1 MKPRTTRPYRLL
13 GAVALVGVLA
23 AAGCSKDKAADT
35 TAAAPAE
42 TAAAPAETT
51 AAPADTAAAGTAA
64 AETTAAPDTVAA
76 DTAAAAPAAAGSITV
91 AIVDNPTMK
100 DIQTLTPKN
109 FTAKT
114 GIKVNFVTLNE
125 QTLREQVTKSV
136 GSNAGQYDVVMIG
149 PYEAPQ
155 FGKNGWL
162 KDLTKYSTDDT
173 AYDVNDLIPSVKG
186 ALSNDGK
193 LFAVPFYGE
202 SSFVMYR
209 KDLLE
214 AAGVTMPAAP
224 TWDEVAAAA
233 RKVKTADVAGICL
246 RGKPGWGDL
255 GASLTTVVNTY
266 GGTWWDA
273 NADGSIGKAQINS
286 GGFKDAT
293 NFYVQLIKDAGEP
306 DAANASFNECLK
318 LMQDSKAAMWYD
330 ATVAAGILESADS
343 PIKGKLGY
351 ALAPVKDTKASGW
364 LWSWALAM
372 PEGTKNADNAWKFMS
387 WATSKDYIQAAGT
400 QLPGGWAGVP
410 PGNRIST
417 YSLPEY
423 KAAAASFADQTLA
436 AMKAAPIDNPGTT
449 KRPGLPGVQYVGVPE
464 FQDVGTRCTQE
475 ISASIAGNQTVDA
488 ALGKCQAIAA
498 EASTS

>member
-1 MKPRTTRPYRLL
+1 MKVGARTIRSRKGMAAVLL
-13 GAVALVGVLA
+13 CGITVAACGS
-23 AAGCSKDKAADT
+23 SKSASPT
-35 TAAAPAE
+35 TAAAT
-42 TAAAPAETT
+42 TAAATT
-51 AAPADTAAAGTAA
+51 AAATTAAATTAGATTAA
-64 AETTAAPDTVAA
+64 ATTAAAT
-76 DTAAAAPAAAGSITV
+76 TAAATTAPAKTNATITV

-100 DIQTLTPKN
+100 DIEKLTPDN
-109 FTAKT
+109 FTTQT
-114 GIKVNFVTLNE
+114 GIKVNYVNLDE

-136 GSNAGQYDVVMIG
+136 GSGAAQYDVVMIG

-162 KDLTKYSTDDT
+162 QDLTPFTTKDT
-173 AYDVNDLIPSVKG
+173 AYDVNDLIDSVKG

-209 KDLLE
+209 KDIMD
-214 AAGVTMPAAP
+214 AAGIKVPEAP
-224 TWDEVAAAA
+224 TWDDIAGIA
-233 RKVKTADVAGICL
+233 RKVNKPDMAGICL

-255 GASLTTVVNTY
+255 GASLTTVVNTF

-273 NADGSIGKAQINS
+273 KPDGSIGKAEVNS

-293 NFYVQLIKDAGEP
+293 NFYAQLVKDAGEK

-351 ALAPVKDTKASGW
+351 ALAPTKATPASGW
-364 LWSWALAM
+364 LWSWALAL
-372 PEGTKNADNAWKFMS
+372 PAGAKNPDAAWKYMS
-387 WATSKDYIQAAGT
+387 WATSKDYIKLAGT
-400 QLPGGWAGVP
+400 ALPGGWAAIP
-410 PGNRIST
+410 PGSRKST
-417 YSLPEY
+417 YAIPEY
-423 KAAAASFADQTLA
+423 KAAAASFADITLK
-436 AMKAAPIDNPGTT
+436 AMTAAPIASPGTT

-475 ISASIAGNQTVDA
+475 ISSALAGNQSVDA
-488 ALGKCQAIAA
+488 ALGKCQDIASK
-498 EASTS
+498 ASS